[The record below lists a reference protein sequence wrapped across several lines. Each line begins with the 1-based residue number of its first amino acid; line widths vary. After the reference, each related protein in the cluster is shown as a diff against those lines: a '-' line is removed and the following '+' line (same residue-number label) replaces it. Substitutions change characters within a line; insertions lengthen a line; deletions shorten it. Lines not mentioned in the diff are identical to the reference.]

1 MERAGYLVVWLR
13 AHGTDAEVV
22 ALISEDIVGK
32 CALEQELNAQL
43 GAWLGKQIGVTRY
56 GARCRLY
63 HRCNQHDTFHL
74 IFSI

>member
-1 MERAGYLVVWLR
+1 MERAGYLVWLR

-43 GAWLGKQIGVTRY
+43 GKQIGVTRY

-63 HRCNQHDTFHL
+63 HRCNQHDTFRL
-74 IFSI
+74 IFFV